1 MAQVADCSFDS
12 FAAPTIIT
20 PEGDFPGGFWLPR
33 LAMSTINAALGL
45 ILSVSSFGKTPKS
58 SNAPSKST
66 NGTFLN
72 GKRVLSQVAMAS
84 GDEIVI
90 GKCRFVVDLGDKPE
104 GVIQPPEADPLAQT
118 RKLNTKEIKK

>member
-1 MAQVADCSFDS
+1 MLRTGTVRGPGAVSRCAPPPLLAQVADCSFDS

-66 NGTFLN
+66 NGTLRHGF
-72 GKRVLSQVAMAS
+72 AS
-84 GDEIVI
+84 A
-90 GKCRFVVDLGDKPE
+90 
-104 GVIQPPEADPLAQT
+104 ADSHASATAPCKMFRTA
-118 RKLNTKEIKK
+118 RSM